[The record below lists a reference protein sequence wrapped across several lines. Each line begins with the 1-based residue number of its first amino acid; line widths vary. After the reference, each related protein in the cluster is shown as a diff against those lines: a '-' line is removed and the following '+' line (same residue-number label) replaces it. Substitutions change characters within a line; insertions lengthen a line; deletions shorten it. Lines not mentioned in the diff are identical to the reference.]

1 MKDAVKRAILA
12 ASLVVLMWALPARG
26 QLQVGDNTSM
36 NLSGNL
42 AFGYNGDY
50 SNVVGSDHNLSPSGN
65 ADLSGFYYS
74 PGFLSFDV
82 QPFYNESR
90 DNSTSQSIFQSGGVN
105 ANASIFSG
113 SHFPGSVSYSKIY
126 NSEGGLAVPGVGNFT
141 TRGNSQNVSLGWNI
155 RVPDYPNVSF
165 QFTDG
170 SNANSVFGTDAN
182 STFHSKMAGVNVSDT
197 LAGFSLNGGYHHST
211 AQAMIP
217 EFLAGEGPQTSDTSA
232 NVFDFNVGHKL
243 PLHGAFSATANRS
256 DISSESSGQTFNGT
270 IDSVGSGASFEP
282 ITNLNL
288 GVDVQYINNLE
299 GSLYESV
306 VAAGTVLPSGL
317 FNYSTHS
324 LDYNG
329 HATYVLPA
337 QHLTFGAIA
346 DRREETIL
354 GTSLASDTLDETA
367 MYAAELWGGSFSASV
382 GLSQTI
388 LSGTTGSRTQGTF
401 DTVSY
406 SRRIQNWRLTGSFN
420 YSRNTQ
426 TVLIGYTS
434 SGRSYTAGIGRR
446 LSSSSYWSFDAI
458 GTKTDF
464 NNQAGSGNLT
474 QSYATALTLKRFS
487 VSGGYSKASGISIL
501 TPTGLTP
508 VTNPTPILT
517 PLSEVVFN
525 AKSLSFGASMNL
537 ARGLVMSGSYANTK
551 SNTLASSAASENT
564 TAQLNTML
572 QYKVRQLWIQGGYL
586 KLQQGFSITGQPAAS
601 YSSFFVG
608 ITRWFKF
615 F

>member
-1 MKDAVKRAILA
+1 M
-12 ASLVVLMWALPARG
+12 LVTNLMVLMLTLPARA
-26 QLQVGDNTSM
+26 QLQIGDNTSM
-36 NLSGNL
+36 NLNGNL
-42 AFGYNGDY
+42 AFGYSGDY
-50 SNVVGSDHNLSPSGN
+50 SNIVPSDHNLSPSGN

-82 QPFYNESR
+82 QPFYNQSR

-105 ANASIFSG
+105 SNASIFSG
-113 SHFPGSVSYSKIY
+113 SHFPGAVSYSKVY

-141 TRGNSQNVSLGWNI
+141 TRGNSQNLSLGWNI

-170 SNANSVFGTDAN
+170 STANSIFGANANST
-182 STFHSKMAGVNVSDT
+182 SHSKMAGVNVSDT
-197 LAGFSLNGGYHHST
+197 LAGFNLNGGYHHDT
-211 AQAMIP
+211 THAMIP
-217 EFLAGEGPQTSDTSA
+217 EFLAGEGPQTSDTTA
-232 NVFDFNVGHKL
+232 NVFDFTAGHKL
-243 PLHGAFSATANRS
+243 PFHGAFSASADRS
-256 DISSESSGQTFNGT
+256 DISSESGGQTYSGT
-270 IDSVGSGASFEP
+270 IDSVGSGAGFEP
-282 ITNLNL
+282 ITNLNV
-288 GVDVQYINNLE
+288 GVNVQYINNLE

-306 VAAGTVLPSGL
+306 VTAGTVLPSGL

-337 QHLTFGAIA
+337 QHLTFGVIA

-354 GTSLASDTLDETA
+354 GASLAADTLDETA

-388 LSGTTGSRTQGTF
+388 LSGTTGSNTHGTF

-434 SGRSYTAGIGRR
+434 SGRSYTGGIGRR
-446 LSSSSYWSFDAI
+446 LSAFTYWSFDAV
-458 GTKTDF
+458 GAKTNF
-464 NNQAGSGNLT
+464 SNQPGSGNLT
-474 QSYATALTLKRFS
+474 QSYSTALTLKRFS
-487 VSGGYSKASGISIL
+487 VSGNYGKASGISIL

-517 PLSEVVFN
+517 PLQEVVFD
-525 AKSLSFGASMNL
+525 AKSYSFGASMNL
-537 ARGLVMSGSYANTK
+537 VRGLVMSGSYANTK
-551 SNTLASSAASENT
+551 SSTLATSAASENT

-572 QYKVRQLWIQGGYL
+572 QYKVRQLWITGGYL
-586 KLQQGFSITGQPAAS
+586 KLRQGFSITGQPAAS
-601 YSSFFVG
+601 YSSFYMG